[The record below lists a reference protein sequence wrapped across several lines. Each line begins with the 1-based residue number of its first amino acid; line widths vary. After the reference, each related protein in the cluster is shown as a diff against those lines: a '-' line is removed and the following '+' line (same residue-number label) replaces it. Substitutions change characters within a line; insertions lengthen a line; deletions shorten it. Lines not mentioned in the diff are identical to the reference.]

1 MKKIL
6 DFDKVKDYFK
16 NSINQLKTDKKALRN
31 FIIITCVEVILLAL
45 TIVLDLISK
54 KWAVDFLATQPGWN
68 SVAIKGFLDFTY
80 SENTGAGFGMFK
92 DGTLALTVITSIV
105 ISFIFIFLLLY
116 PRKEVWLR
124 LALVFIAGGGIGN
137 LVDRTQLGYVRD
149 FLEFTFTDKWAIF
162 NVADCFVTVGAVMM
176 VGYLIYMVIE
186 EFMSN
191 KKKNDDNNTNID
203 EKSNLTEQNQENI
216 EESSCDESVENCE
229 NIVDND
235 EAEEVAEQ
243 EIGTITEEK

>member
-16 NSINQLKTDKKALRN
+16 NSINQLKTDKKARLN
-31 FIIITCVEVILLAL
+31 FIIISCVEFVLLAL
-45 TIVLDLISK
+45 TIVLDVVSK
-54 KWAVDFLATQPGWN
+54 DWAVDFLSTKPGLN

-92 DGTLALTVITSIV
+92 DGTTALIVITSIV
-105 ISFIFIFLLLY
+105 ISVIFVYLLLST
-116 PRKEVWLR
+116 RKEIWMR

-137 LVDRTQLGYVRD
+137 LIDRTQIGYVRD

-176 VGYLIYMVIE
+176 VGYLVYMLVT
-186 EFMSN
+186 EFMSG
-191 KKKNDDNNTNID
+191 KKKGENRVEADENNNLTMSNKENIAENVCVEDAETDEEIIDISANDDV
-203 EKSNLTEQNQENI
+203 L
-216 EESSCDESVENCE
+216 
-229 NIVDND
+229 
-235 EAEEVAEQ
+235 EQ
-243 EIGTITEEK
+243 ETGIETEDK

>member
-16 NSINQLKTDKKALRN
+16 NSINQLKTDKKARLN
-31 FIIITCVEVILLAL
+31 FIIISCVEFVLLAL
-45 TIVLDLISK
+45 TIVLDLVSK
-54 KWAVDFLATQPGWN
+54 DWAVDFLSTKPGLN

-92 DGTLALTVITSIV
+92 DGTTALIVITSIV
-105 ISFIFIFLLLY
+105 ISVIFVYLLLST
-116 PRKEVWLR
+116 RKEIWMR

-137 LVDRTQLGYVRD
+137 LIDRTQIGYVRD

-176 VGYLIYMVIE
+176 VGYLVYMLVT
-186 EFMSN
+186 EFMSG
-191 KKKNDDNNTNID
+191 KKKNDDNNANID
-203 EKSNLTEQNQENI
+203 ENGNLTEQNQENI
-216 EESSCDESVENCE
+216 EENSCDESVENCE
-229 NIVDND
+229 NLVDND

>member
-1 MKKIL
+1 MKNNAF
-6 DFDKVKDYFK
+6 FDKVKDYFK

-31 FIIITCVEVILLAL
+31 FIIITCVEMFVLAL

-105 ISFIFIFLLLY
+105 ISIIFIFLLLSA
-116 PRKEVWLR
+116 RKEVWLR

-176 VGYLIYMVIE
+176 IGYLIYMVVE
-186 EFMSN
+186 EFVSS
-191 KKKNDDNNTNID
+191 KKKSEENN
-203 EKSNLTEQNQENI
+203 SNREENGNLNQQNQESI
-216 EESSCDESVENCE
+216 DENACGENAENSE
-229 NIVDND
+229 NIVDNG
-235 EAEEVAEQ
+235 EIAEVAEQ
-243 EIGTITEEK
+243 EIDTETEEK

>member
-105 ISFIFIFLLLY
+105 IALIVIFLLLY

-162 NVADCFVTVGAVMM
+162 NVADCFVTVGGVMM

-191 KKKNDDNNTNID
+191 KKKNDDNNANKD
-203 EKSNLTEQNQENI
+203 ENGNLTEQNQENI
-216 EESSCDESVENCE
+216 EENVCVEDAKTDEEIIDISV
-229 NIVDND
+229 ND
-235 EAEEVAEQ
+235 DVLEQ
-243 EIGTITEEK
+243 ETGIETEDK